1 MASDRTPLLGTSP
14 QEEQRIQSYV
24 TATTTTQTT
33 DDNGDIQKTVDEE
46 EVVVQHSRRGWRSWR
61 SDSYLRSIV
70 MLVVIFV
77 IFTGLEIALLKLNLP
92 AVGPE
97 DEDALKFPKNLK
109 ELRRLNEILSKYIDN
124 HFVNVYVTYFATYVY
139 LQSFSVPG
147 SMWLSILG
155 GALFNFWLTLF
166 TVSICSAIGST
177 VAYLI
182 SASLGSVAVVRLIG
196 DRIAKWNEQ
205 LVNHKQHMLNYM
217 IVLRIAPLP
226 PNWTIN
232 LGAPHLEVPLGA
244 FFWGTFIGVAPPSFI
259 HVQAGAALDRLS
271 SSDELQ
277 LVTPTNVACLVAVAI
292 VALIPVFVRRHYK
305 L

>member
-1 MASDRTPLLGTSP
+1 MADDRTPLLASSP
-14 QEEQRIQSYV
+14 GEEQQQHIHSYV
-24 TATTTTQTT
+24 TTIENQQ
-33 DDNGDIQKTVDEE
+33 DDVIQKTVTSK
-46 EVVVQHSRRGWRSWR
+46 VQTTWRSWR
-61 SDSYLRSIV
+61 SDSYVRSIV
-70 MLVVIFV
+70 MLAVFFIV
-77 IFTGLEIALLKLNLP
+77 FTGLEIALLKLNLP

-97 DEDALKFPKNLK
+97 DEDALKFPQNLK

-124 HFVNVYVTYFATYVY
+124 HFINVYVTYFATYIY

-166 TVSICSAIGST
+166 TVSICSALGST

-182 SASLGSVAVVRLIG
+182 SGSLGSVAVVRLIG

-244 FFWGTFIGVAPPSFI
+244 FFWGTFIGELAAAKTPGGTDYFI
-259 HVQAGAALDRLS
+259 H
-271 SSDELQ
+271 
-277 LVTPTNVACLVAVAI
+277 
-292 VALIPVFVRRHYK
+292 
-305 L
+305 